1 MSTVSLD
8 DIMDFMRKD
17 KEARA
22 KERESDKL
30 ELKNMISE
38 GVKLEVQNTIK
49 PLQDKQEMLESA
61 QADMKDKFG
70 ELCEMV
76 KDLKSKVETPSRT
89 EKVAPK
95 SLKKQIL
102 ADQLTSPH
110 LPCEEVSKAEDIDQE
125 VAEIIDMAR
134 RTVGLCSIDSSDLSR
149 MRQAQYGGATTE

>member
-89 EKVAPK
+89 EKLAPK
-95 SLKKQIL
+95 SLKK
-102 ADQLTSPH
+102 
-110 LPCEEVSKAEDIDQE
+110 
-125 VAEIIDMAR
+125 
-134 RTVGLCSIDSSDLSR
+134 
-149 MRQAQYGGATTE
+149 